1 MSDVYIPGQKVDLV
15 ILRRT
20 DLGFVAKING
30 KDEGLLYHSEI
41 FEILEPGQELPGY
54 INRVRANG
62 NIDLLLQA
70 FGNFGTEEIGER
82 ILRTLGESNGFLPF
96 NDKTSAEK
104 IYDLFGVSKKKY
116 KIALGGLYK
125 ARLITVGEDG
135 IRLSPIKPRK

>member
-116 KIALGGLYK
+116 KLALGGLYK